1 MSDTP
6 FLSVLIPALNEA
18 ATLAAVVDA
27 VLAVDE
33 PLEVI
38 LVDDGSSDGTWEI
51 MASFAKRHARVR
63 AYRHRHNGGKG
74 AAVRTALQHA
84 RGAYVII
91 QDADTEYDPSE
102 YTKLLAPV
110 RAGHATVVYGTRSF
124 ASHSA
129 YSYWY
134 VLGNRAVT
142 TAANLLYNV
151 YLSDLE
157 TCYKLMPRS
166 VATQLDLEARGF
178 ELEPEIT
185 AKVLRLGHRI
195 HEVPVSYVARSREE
209 GKKLTAM
216 DGVRA
221 LGTLLQ
227 YRSWRPQPR

>member
-18 ATLAAVVDA
+18 ATLRAVVDE
-27 VLAVDE
+27 VLAVGE

-38 LVDDGSSDGTWEI
+38 LVDDGSSDGTWDI
-51 MASFAKRHARVR
+51 MADFARRDRRVR
-63 AYRHRHNGGKG
+63 AYRHRYNRGKG
-74 AAVRTALQHA
+74 GAVRTALQHA
-84 RGAYVII
+84 CGEYVII
-91 QDADTEYDPSE
+91 QDADTEYDPTE
-102 YTKLLAPV
+102 YTKLLDPV

-142 TAANLLYNV
+142 MAANVLYNV

-166 VATQLDLEARGF
+166 VAAQLQLEARGF

-185 AKVLRLGHRI
+185 AKLLRLGYRI
-195 HEVPVSYVARSREE
+195 YEVPVSYVARSREE

-221 LGTLLQ
+221 LGTLLH
-227 YRSWRPQPR
+227 YRTWRPQPR